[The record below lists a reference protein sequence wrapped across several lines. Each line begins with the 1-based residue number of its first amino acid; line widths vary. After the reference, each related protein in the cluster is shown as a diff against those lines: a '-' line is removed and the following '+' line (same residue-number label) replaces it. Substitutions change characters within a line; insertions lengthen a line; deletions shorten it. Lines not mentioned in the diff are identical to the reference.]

1 VVGTKLGTLFPCR
14 SDRSLANCLRGTPAP
29 PPCTCTWSRA
39 EKNLK
44 IPEVDEILAD
54 TKGRY
59 RVLFELL
66 AGSVSVMVG
75 LCCSFLSAT
84 PQIQGFHVAGK
95 GGRHLRSPPIPE
107 PFSQPLRGSRPPA
120 GSYCKRSRKRRAGA
134 FWKPVPRVECC
145 ERDNGGGREGRKLAE
160 AENTYGLPFRPVPNI
175 GLDTAGWG
183 VSILI
188 RPDTRKRH
196 REFSHAIAL
205 APDDPELDNLR
216 DEPRF
221 RELILAK

>member
-1 VVGTKLGTLFPCR
+1 MVGTKLGTLFPCR

-107 PFSQPLRGSRPPA
+107 PFSQPLRASRPPA

-145 ERDNGGGREGRKLAE
+145 ERDHGGGREGRKLAE
-160 AENTYGLPFRPVPNI
+160 AENTYETFIRLLNKDGRLNLKVARGYLDLLRQERPVPADFDLTKVVDHSLLP
-175 GLDTAGWG
+175 G
-183 VSILI
+183 S
-188 RPDTRKRH
+188 R
-196 REFSHAIAL
+196 
-205 APDDPELDNLR
+205 
-216 DEPRF
+216 
-221 RELILAK
+221 